1 MAEEQKERLWAPWR
15 MSYISG
21 LGKTESCIFCDK
33 PSEDED
39 KKNLILHRGKKAF
52 VIMNLF
58 PYNNG
63 HLMVAPYKHTGDF
76 LELDDDE
83 MLEIMQLTQLAIRV
97 LRKTMNPAGF
107 NTGFNIG
114 KAAGAGIDAHLH
126 FHIVP
131 RWVGDT
137 NFMPVVGEMKVI
149 SEHIEVTYANL
160 LECFRREA
168 E

>member
-1 MAEEQKERLWAPWR
+1 MSEQGKERLWAPWR

-21 LGKTESCIFCDK
+21 LKDAKDCIFCEK
-33 PSEDED
+33 SSENNDCE
-39 KKNLILHRGKKAF
+39 NLILHRGKKAF
-52 VIMNLF
+52 VLMNLF

-76 LELDDDE
+76 LQLDDE
-83 MLEIMQLTQLAIRV
+83 ELLEIMQLSRLAMKV
-97 LRKTMNPAGF
+97 LNKIMNPAGF

-131 RWVGDT
+131 RWIGDT

-149 SEHIEVTYANL
+149 SEHIEITYGKL
-160 LECFRREA
+160 LEGFKSEV
-168 E
+168 

>member
-1 MAEEQKERLWAPWR
+1 MSEEGNERLWAPWR
-15 MSYISG
+15 MAYING
-21 LGKTESCIFCDK
+21 LGKSEGCIFCENSD
-33 PSEDED
+33 EDED
-39 KKNLILHRGKKAF
+39 KKNLILYRGKKAF
-52 VIMNLF
+52 VIMNLY

-76 LELDDDE
+76 TELDDSE
-83 MLEIMQLTQLAIRV
+83 LLEIMQLAQLSIKV
-97 LRKTMNPAGF
+97 LKKAMNPAGF

-137 NFMPVVGEMKVI
+137 NFMPVIGEMKVI
-149 SEHIEVTYANL
+149 SEHLEVTYDKL
-160 LECFRREA
+160 LQLFKDGV
-168 E
+168 

>member
-1 MAEEQKERLWAPWR
+1 MA
-15 MSYISG
+15 YISG
-21 LGKTESCIFCDK
+21 LGKSEGCIFCDK
-33 PSEDED
+33 PAADED
-39 KKNLILHRGKKAF
+39 AANLILHRGKKAF

-63 HLMVAPYKHTGDF
+63 HLMVAPYKHTGNF

-83 MLEIMQLTQLAIRV
+83 LLEIMQLAQLSIKV
-97 LRKTMNPAGF
+97 LKKAMNPAGF

-149 SEHIEVTYANL
+149 SEHIEATYATL
-160 LECFRREA
+160 LEGFRKEA